1 MFETKN
7 RDLQLHVNI
16 LAWLLVI
23 SHALFLLLGIGLFL
37 LLTGVGAASGDGTAM
52 AVLSI
57 VGSVLGLFFAVL
69 ALPGMLAGFGLLA
82 RRSWGRLLALVV
94 GILGLV
100 NFPVGT
106 AIAIYAF
113 WVLLPEDA
121 AAFFEPLKV
130 A

>member
-1 MFETKN
+1 VFETKN

-16 LAWLLVI
+16 LAWLLII

-82 RRSWGRLLALVV
+82 GRSWGRLLSLVV

-106 AIAIYAF
+106 AIGIYAL

-121 AAFFEPLKV
+121 AAFFKPLKI

>member
-1 MFETKN
+1 
-7 RDLQLHVNI
+7 
-16 LAWLLVI
+16 
-23 SHALFLLLGIGLFL
+23 
-37 LLTGVGAASGDGTAM
+37 M

-82 RRSWGRLLALVV
+82 HRSWGRLLALVV

-106 AIAIYAF
+106 AIGIYAF

-121 AAFFEPLKV
+121 AAFFEPLKL

>member
-1 MFETKN
+1 VFETKN

-16 LAWLLVI
+16 LAWLLII

-106 AIAIYAF
+106 AIGIYAF

-121 AAFFEPLKV
+121 AAFFEPLKL